1 MASSTPNKHKV
12 TIILTGE
19 DDTTR
24 FDSQRYNY
32 HVNATLFI
40 IIFFIFHCINQGWL
54 ANKEFMEASDMV
66 AITSRVVQAGLTSV
80 PLLEPTALAP
90 CLMEKVHILLS
101 LIISIISSLT
111 LGLRFVS
118 SKPSLGCLADNVI
131 IPIDLTQ
138 LFCPG
143 FTLAAGSP
151 SGCTTDIVG
160 CWGEALWRAF
170 NLTAFTPCLTGPVDY
185 PFASCHE

>member
-1 MASSTPNKHKV
+1 
-12 TIILTGE
+12 
-19 DDTTR
+19 
-24 FDSQRYNY
+24 
-32 HVNATLFI
+32 
-40 IIFFIFHCINQGWL
+40 
-54 ANKEFMEASDMV
+54 MV

-90 CLMEKVHILLS
+90 CLMEKVYILLS
-101 LIISIISSLT
+101 LIISSLT

-118 SKPSLGCLADNVI
+118 SKPSLGRHADNVI

-151 SGCTTDIVG
+151 SGFTTDIVG

-170 NLTAFTPCLTGPVDY
+170 NLTAFTPCLTGLVDY
-185 PFASCHE
+185 LFASCHE